1 MIAGAVLN
9 DENCNSIYDELE
21 LDENDINIV
30 TLHGQEQEY
39 GRARNMNDVCLKK
52 LRGRGID
59 YLALGH
65 VHGRKSKVLSQGSSL
80 LSGMSGGQGALTSVV
95 SMDL

>member
-1 MIAGAVLN
+1 MTRMKAYLRGGDSQRICIYSEMSGRYQLKGSRIVIAGAVLN
-9 DENCNSIYDELE
+9 DENCNSIYDGLE

-52 LRGRGID
+52 LREE
-59 YLALGH
+59 A
-65 VHGRKSKVLSQGSSL
+65 
-80 LSGMSGGQGALTSVV
+80 
-95 SMDL
+95 